1 MPRAKVYLDANVFK
15 FSATRLLRVISRET
29 LVDWGETKQAV
40 TQAYDLVTVNPNE
53 GITNNP
59 ELKRE
64 AELLPHVAALVGSG
78 RVDFLINIE
87 TQMEIW
93 GLPNLDSETGRLYGA
108 ARRVVEAPVAYNR
121 IMFGGNAGYKEEQFN
136 FLRSLQHDR
145 FLELQRVTGAYQGE
159 AEINRNQLVDA
170 FHLWCAEHNACDFFL
185 SLDFKLARVIETSKN
200 KPKVPIVR
208 PSQLLAALGCGEW
221 LS

>member
-1 MPRAKVYLDANVFK
+1 MRMSSNFRRPAYCEL
-15 FSATRLLRVISRET
+15 STET

-40 TQAYDLVTVNPNE
+40 TAYDLVTVNPNE

-78 RVDFLINIE
+78 VEFLINIE

-93 GLPNLDSETGRLYGA
+93 GLPNLDSETGRFYGA
-108 ARRVVEAPVAYNR
+108 DRRVVEAPVAYNR

-159 AEINRNQLVDA
+159 PATEISCLMRSTYGVRSIMPA
-170 FHLWCAEHNACDFFL
+170 TFFL
-185 SLDFKLARVIETSKN
+185 SLDFKTSASDRD
-200 KPKVPIVR
+200 VEEQTEGAHCQAI
-208 PSQLLAALGCGEW
+208 ATTGGAW
-221 LS
+221 LRRME